1 MTKLFAA
8 LVAATVLAAPL
19 AQAQAQSQWRQEPPR
34 HEMRDDR
41 HQPPRPP
48 AVKRWKRGEVLPR
61 NVSQRRLGP
70 QDWRRF
76 RLPEPRRGESWM
88 QVGNQ
93 FLLIGPRGFILS
105 VR

>member
-19 AQAQAQSQWRQEPPR
+19 AQAQSHRPPEPPR
-34 HEMRDDR
+34 QEMRDDR
-41 HQPPRPP
+41 RLPPRPP

-70 QDWRRF
+70 QDLRRY
-76 RLPEPRRGESWM
+76 RLPEARRGQSWM

-93 FLLIGPRGFILS
+93 FLLIDPRGFILS
-105 VR
+105 AR